1 MNRTNLTK
9 ISKNNPLRIVWVVIG
24 FLCLGLGCIGVV
36 LPILPTVPF
45 LMATVFCFAKSSEKL
60 HKWFIGTKLYKKNL
74 ESYVQG
80 RGMTWATK
88 IRIMITVTIL
98 MTFSCVMMLL
108 KAVYI
113 PCIVLG
119 GVWLFHIIYFIFC
132 VKTLKEETQ
141 AYKGNQSKPKPS
153 P

>member
-1 MNRTNLTK
+1 MK
-9 ISKNNPLRIVWVVIG
+9 IKRLLQIILG
-24 FLCLGLGCIGVV
+24 FIGLGIGAVDAV
-36 LPILPTVPF
+36 LHILPAFPF
-45 LMATVFCFAKSSEKL
+45 LLLAAFSFGKSSEKL

-88 IRIMITVTIL
+88 IPIMITVTIL

-141 AYKGNQSKPKPS
+141 AYKGNQSTPKPS